1 MLHNMPTLRIWHA
14 IIEYERQ
21 CPGTLRE
28 RYKEN
33 TVTKLKSNH
42 RILSLLSKKNYRENA
57 SCKALTSQAGNRPP
71 CAAVTIGKSAD
82 ILSLCVCILRI
93 HWRDNI

>member
-42 RILSLLSKKNYRENA
+42 LISLIP
-57 SCKALTSQAGNRPP
+57 T
-71 CAAVTIGKSAD
+71 
-82 ILSLCVCILRI
+82 
-93 HWRDNI
+93 